1 MRDGG
6 GDHCR
11 ASVNW
16 DCGMAVVAAA
26 WDVDKMVDIADLQP
40 SRNERRR
47 AMVAPRLLRSVLRE
61 S

>member
-1 MRDGG
+1 
-6 GDHCR
+6 
-11 ASVNW
+11 
-16 DCGMAVVAAA
+16 MAVVAAA

-40 SRNERRR
+40 SRNERGS